1 MPDRP
6 IALSCGEPSG
16 IGPEIAARARML
28 LGASL
33 PFFWI
38 GDPSHL
44 PQGTA
49 HRVISSPA
57 EAMAVPAGLLPVLR
71 HDFPAAAQPG
81 HPAPENAASV
91 IAAIERGVSLVMR
104 GEASALC
111 TAPINKRH

>member
-16 IGPEIAARARML
+16 IGPEIAVRARLL

-49 HRVISSPA
+49 HKVISSPA
-57 EAMAVPAGLLPVLR
+57 EAIAVPAGLLPVLR
-71 HDFPAAAQPG
+71 HDFPAIT
-81 HPAPENAASV
+81 PETPPKAAAS
-91 IAAIERGVSLVMR
+91 SLP
-104 GEASALC
+104 AW
-111 TAPINKRH
+111 K